1 VVQNDEGRH
10 DDAETVNIKLAL
22 RHGEIVRGVWGK
34 AKAKTEAGP
43 STHHPRAEER
53 SGPLSLRMTRF

>member
-22 RHGEIVRGVWGK
+22 RHGEIVRGVRGK

-43 STHHPRAEER
+43 STHHP
-53 SGPLSLRMTRF
+53 